1 MRTLRQP
8 HWQGLGRT
16 QVIALGVVLALW
28 LVVLLAPVV
37 AEALH
42 PPPRFPPFE
51 MVREVTRDGVWSDY
65 RFVYEDDCNWEQTL
79 QDRVGGDPDGTRV
92 GTLTWVTSGAMYR
105 REGCKMKLVA
115 PRPRVGRF
123 TPGDWLATE
132 AEFTDRTMAAGGLV
146 VREPD
151 GPHVVVTA
159 ELHGERQVMR
169 FHVETGIPLSFV
181 RYSYLDQPEEVEVE
195 RHEAVWLYLYVEG
208 VVIFRRKGY

>member
-28 LVVLLAPVV
+28 LVILLAPVV
-37 AEALH
+37 SEALH
-42 PPPRFPPFE
+42 PPPRFPPFIME
-51 MVREVTRDGVWSDY
+51 REVVRDGVFSRY
-65 RFVYEDDCNWEQTL
+65 RFEYRDDCNWDETL
-79 QDRVGGDPDGTRV
+79 QQRGDERLGGWQHEV
-92 GTLTWVTSGAMYR
+92 WLTHGSLYR
-105 REGCKMKLVA
+105 RVDCKIVLVE
-115 PRPRVGRF
+115 PRPRVGHV

-132 AEFTDRTMAAGGLV
+132 AEFTDRTVAAGGLV
-146 VREPD
+146 VRELD
-151 GPHVVVTA
+151 GPHVVVA
-159 ELHGERQVMR
+159 IELHGERQVMR

-208 VVIFRRKGY
+208 VVIFRRYGY